1 MRIHTTSKESFHRL
15 PKYYH
20 VSWLRSCKTNPRQGS
35 ETRIALF
42 VSRNAPKRFR
52 FSMLYTTHPGQKY
65 QHRKRHVTD
74 AVPQDGTLP
83 QEPQPPAPASKGN
96 SALHSFRR
104 HANLLLYAFLKY
116 PEGLQYQSHQ
126 QNSPSNRPIK
136 GISAVFILVV
146 VQVNKRTSVQQSFKS
161 RERVG

>member
-1 MRIHTTSKESFHRL
+1 M
-15 PKYYH
+15 
-20 VSWLRSCKTNPRQGS
+20 SWLRSCKTNPRQGS

-74 AVPQDGTLP
+74 PVPQDGTLP
-83 QEPQPPAPASKGN
+83 QEPQPPAPHAPASKGN

-116 PEGLQYQSHQ
+116 PEGLQYQNHQ
-126 QNSPSNRPIK
+126 HNSPSNRPIK